1 MQAIGGRSGGGKG
14 RRGGG
19 EGVKEILENL
29 PTLWDEDQ
37 YKSEYDL
44 TSFMNSLSSAAAK

>member
-1 MQAIGGRSGGGKG
+1 MKSSGGGG
-14 RRGGG
+14 ARGKSRDKKS
-19 EGVKEILENL
+19 ESVKDLLESL

-44 TSFMNSLSSAAAK
+44 SSFMNSLSRTQ